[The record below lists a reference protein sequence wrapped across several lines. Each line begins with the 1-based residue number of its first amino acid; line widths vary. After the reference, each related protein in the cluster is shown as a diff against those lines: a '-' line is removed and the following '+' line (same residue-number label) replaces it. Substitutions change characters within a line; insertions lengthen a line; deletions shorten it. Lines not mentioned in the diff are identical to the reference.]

1 MNIGTIKQISKTVD
15 MANEIAASAGQ
26 GTRWT
31 LFLTNRSFIAQ
42 IVATA
47 FALVGV
53 AGVALPFGEDQA
65 VETVAAVGF
74 LVAQGWSAYERLT
87 GKTAVVWN
95 TTQAVKAV
103 EAAKAVNQD
112 ALKQTLD
119 RAIRGTQR

>member
-15 MANEIAASAGQ
+15 MANEIAASTGQ

-31 LFLTNRSFIAQ
+31 VFITNRSFIAQ
-42 IVATA
+42 VVATA

-95 TTQAVKAV
+95 STQAVKAIKD
-103 EAAKAVNQD
+103 AQAVNKD
-112 ALKQTLD
+112 VLAKSLND
-119 RAIRGTQR
+119 AIRGTQR